1 MENGKNILRINER
14 EAFQCIDCGPR
25 PKVLVIDGIAMGILK
40 TELHKYKHEIV
51 QELANKSKKE
61 FEGSN
66 FRDRMFIK
74 QTKNRLLLRK
84 AVKKTKIG
92 QCTKTM
98 RKIAIVI
105 WRMIQER
112 KEREISKTRG
122 WKFSGSV

>member
-1 MENGKNILRINER
+1 MHQQIWDGGRGNCQLGCMEIACVEFFKNILRINER
-14 EAFQCIDCGPR
+14 EAFHCIDCGPR

-84 AVKKTKIG
+84 AVKK
-92 QCTKTM
+92 QRLASA
-98 RKIAIVI
+98 RK
-105 WRMIQER
+105 Q
-112 KEREISKTRG
+112 
-122 WKFSGSV
+122 

>member
-1 MENGKNILRINER
+1 MGWRKTKLSVGFAWRSACVEFFKNILRINER

-84 AVKKTKIG
+84 AVKK
-92 QCTKTM
+92 QRLASA
-98 RKIAIVI
+98 RK
-105 WRMIQER
+105 Q
-112 KEREISKTRG
+112 
-122 WKFSGSV
+122 

>member
-1 MENGKNILRINER
+1 MEEDKIVFWVALRSACVDFFKSILRNNER

-66 FRDRMFIK
+66 FRDRMFFK

-84 AVKKTKIG
+84 AVKKQRLASART
-92 QCTKTM
+92 Q
-98 RKIAIVI
+98 
-105 WRMIQER
+105 
-112 KEREISKTRG
+112 
-122 WKFSGSV
+122 